1 MFQSVNLRIDYY
13 NNSIDISEAISHQ
26 RLDAMLPEGPPFTRK
41 CWEACRSVPFGKTI
55 TYAELAR
62 RAGSPKAMRAAGQ
75 AMRKNPLTI
84 ITPCHRV
91 ISSTGSL
98 HGYAGATDPQSEEL
112 KRKNTLLSM
121 NCVQCMYENY
131 CCRNRICW
139 ISNRNLLCKCRES
152 SYLP

>member
-1 MFQSVNLRIDYY
+1 MIFETEIGYISIGYI
-13 NNSIDISEAISHQ
+13 NNTLFCEFGKHVSEREPSN
-26 RLDAMLPEGPPFTRK
+26 RLLQQLDRYFRGNFTSTFDAMLPEGPPFTRK

-112 KRKNTLLSM
+112 KRKKYLIEHELRT
-121 NCVQCMYENY
+121 MYV
-131 CCRNRICW
+131 
-139 ISNRNLLCKCRES
+139 
-152 SYLP
+152 